1 MDNKTDI
8 PKQQNIFAFAVTNL
22 GVNLLFSFP
31 PTFLFHFFTGAISEG
46 GLGFNITQDSLRYL
60 LIAIGLI
67 LGIFLGPFFGYI
79 SDRTRTRFGR
89 RKIWMIIFGPL
100 MAFSFFMLSIPFA
113 RDQFMTYDAATAY
126 LIVVYIIYTV
136 FVNAFY
142 TPYTG
147 LMAEITNPE
156 NRLKMSGLFSLLMGL
171 GTATGL
177 VIPWV
182 IHSLT
187 NSWVMVCLTYG
198 LILIAVSLVTILT
211 IKEPPVPVDEK
222 KEKRIPFKEI
232 LKNRRFLTFESAQFC
247 WNLAFNLVLA
257 ALPAIA
263 AAIFGLES
271 ATEFGG
277 LAIVLL
283 VILGVFFLMY
293 IRKGDQW
300 GKQRTMTFALLYMAL
315 VFPFGIIF
323 YYTKSSTVF
332 PILYQGIIFIALLAV
347 GLAAI
352 FVFPTG
358 ILLDIIQKKQE
369 ASYMGTNGIFMNTSG
384 AVGTIVIFA
393 VTQAYGVD
401 AFFVVCPILS
411 FILLA
416 AGLIFLF
423 VPLYEKQKPNT

>member
-1 MDNKTDI
+1 MDQNPST
-8 PKQQNIFAFAVTNL
+8 PKQQNILAFAVTNF

-46 GLGFNITQDSLRYL
+46 GLGFDITQDSLRYL

-67 LGIFLGPFFGYI
+67 LGIFCGPLFGYI
-79 SDRTRTRFGR
+79 N
-89 RKIWMIIFGPL
+89 
-100 MAFSFFMLSIPFA
+100 
-113 RDQFMTYDAATAY
+113 QFMSYDAATIY
-126 LIVVYIIYTV
+126 LIIVYIIYTI

-142 TPYTG
+142 TPYSG
-147 LMAEITNPE
+147 LMAEITLPE

-177 VIPWV
+177 VIPWI

-187 NSWVMVCLTYG
+187 NSWVMVCLTYA
-198 LILIAVSLVTILT
+198 LILIVVSMVTVIV
-211 IKEPPVPVDEK
+211 IKEPPNPADEEK
-222 KEKRIPFKEI
+222 KERIPYKDI
-232 LKNRRFLTFESAQFC
+232 LKNRRFLIFESAQFC

-263 AAIFGLES
+263 AAVFGLET

-277 LAIVLL
+277 LALVLL

-293 IRKGDQW
+293 IRKGDKW

-315 VFPFGIIF
+315 IFPFGTIF
-323 YYTKSSTVF
+323 FYTKTSTVF
-332 PILYQGIIFIALLAV
+332 PILYQGIIFIAFLAV

-358 ILLDIIQKKQE
+358 ILLDIIQKNQE

-384 AVGTIVIFA
+384 ALGTIVIFA
-393 VTQAYGVD
+393 VTQSYGPD

-411 FILLA
+411 FILLI
-416 AGLIFLF
+416 AGMIFLF
-423 VPLYEKQKPNT
+423 FPLYEKPKPP